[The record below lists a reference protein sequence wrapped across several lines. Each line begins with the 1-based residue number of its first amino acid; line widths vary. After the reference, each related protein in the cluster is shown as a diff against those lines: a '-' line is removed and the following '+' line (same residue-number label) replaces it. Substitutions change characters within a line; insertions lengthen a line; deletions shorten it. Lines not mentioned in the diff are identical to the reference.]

1 MLTTVDY
8 TYDLHMWN
16 SAYQEMMDTAT
27 TLDFYRTSYE
37 DEISRKE
44 LEANLVSL
52 EAWAAYAHTNKLLY
66 HVYVR
71 LAGTGQPYAALI
83 LNDGNVIVSFLDE
96 YHREYMIYT
105 FMGKH
110 EPGRLFLES
119 LHYFEYPDA
128 QWATPAESSADTQ
141 YEFTPGGQL
150 TVRREYSKDDGH
162 RYQSEQTAADP
173 VDVAPNWEPAPVLG
187 DYAGVLALKRWGE
200 QGTIVPLPQPE
211 FG

>member
-1 MLTTVDY
+1 MSTNAY
-8 TYDLHMWN
+8 TYALLLMRTTRN
-16 SAYQEMMDTAT
+16 GLMDAAT

-37 DEISRKE
+37 DEIPYKE
-44 LEANLVSL
+44 LEANLISL
-52 EAWAAYAHTNKLLY
+52 DTWAAYAHANKLLY

-71 LAGTGQPYAALI
+71 LAETGQPYANII

-105 FMGKH
+105 FGGSQA
-110 EPGRLFLES
+110 PGRLFLES

-141 YEFTPGGQL
+141 YEFTPYGQL
-150 TVRREYSKDDGH
+150 TVRREYSKADGY

-173 VDVAPNWEPAPVLG
+173 VDVTPNWEPAPALG
-187 DYAGVLALKRWGE
+187 QYTGVLTLKRWGE
-200 QGTIVPLPQPE
+200 QGTIVPLPTSALL
-211 FG
+211 